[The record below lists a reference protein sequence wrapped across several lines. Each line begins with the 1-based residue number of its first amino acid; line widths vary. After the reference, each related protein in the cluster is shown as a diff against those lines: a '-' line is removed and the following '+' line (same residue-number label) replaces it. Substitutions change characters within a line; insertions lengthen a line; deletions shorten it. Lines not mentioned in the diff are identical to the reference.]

1 MARDHGDA
9 SFVPLLL
16 FPFRS
21 TVLVRVFD
29 IFINYFGFLSHNIYD
44 WQL

>member
-1 MARDHGDA
+1 MARVHGDT

-29 IFINYFGFLSHNIYD
+29 IFRSEIFTLLLRVNQSF
-44 WQL
+44 